1 MKLHHVKRMVCAIG
15 LLMVGL
21 VGVPAFAHEDRTPT
35 GSWEGVAQSTTIPLS
50 PSTTLLTFGAD
61 GNLVESRRL
70 YLPQS
75 PLGPVIA
82 TSGHGEWRRSK
93 NDSFEATIVL
103 LYQGA
108 SDHPTL
114 PGVVIGREQVRYQ
127 FQLIRGGAQLQG
139 TILVEIQD
147 AAGNI
152 VFSGPGTIEATR
164 IRPQPLP

>member
-21 VGVPAFAHEDRTPT
+21 VGVPALAHEDRTPT

-50 PSTTLLTFGAD
+50 PLTTLLTFGAD

-75 PLGPVIA
+75 PLGPVLA

-93 NDSFEATIVL
+93 DDRFEATIVL

-108 SDHPTL
+108 SDHPTS
-114 PGVVIGREQVRYQ
+114 PGVVIGRERVRYR
-127 FQLIRGGAQLQG
+127 FQLIRGGEQLQG
-139 TILVEIQD
+139 TILVEIHD